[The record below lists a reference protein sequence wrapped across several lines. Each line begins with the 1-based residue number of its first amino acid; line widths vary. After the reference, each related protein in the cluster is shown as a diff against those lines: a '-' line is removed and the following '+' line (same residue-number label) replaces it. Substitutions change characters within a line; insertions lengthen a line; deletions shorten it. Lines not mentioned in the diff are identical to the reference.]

1 MFFCEYFT
9 KLLRV
14 SISENICGELLLENE
29 DLETLEIEIKL
40 NAHETFRKRLGR
52 LLNILCTFKLCLVSR
67 KEFRKIWNY
76 KYKYI
81 EKPATSASLC
91 IVKTC
96 PACRLLNHANSE
108 KDTHDFKLTLIFPGL
123 SSPPN
128 KLVMYP
134 PISVAHC
141 NTIQAINKL

>member
-52 LLNILCTFKLCLVSR
+52 LLNVLCTFKLCLVSR

-81 EKPATSASLC
+81 EKPALSKMYCNKC
-91 IVKTC
+91 ITVYSK
-96 PACRLLNHANSE
+96 N
-108 KDTHDFKLTLIFPGL
+108 L
-123 SSPPN
+123 SSLSSTQSR
-128 KLVMYP
+128 KFGKRY
-134 PISVAHC
+134 SRF
-141 NTIQAINKL
+141 QINFNLCRAFLSTE

>member
-29 DLETLEIEIKL
+29 EIKL

-52 LLNILCTFKLCLVSR
+52 LLNVLCTFKLCLVSR

-81 EKPATSASLC
+81 EKPALSKMYCNKC
-91 IVKTC
+91 ITAYSK
-96 PACRLLNHANSE
+96 N
-108 KDTHDFKLTLIFPGL
+108 L
-123 SSPPN
+123 SSLSSTQSR
-128 KLVMYP
+128 KFGKRY
-134 PISVAHC
+134 SRF
-141 NTIQAINKL
+141 QINFNLSRAFLSTE

>member
-52 LLNILCTFKLCLVSR
+52 LLNVLCTFKLCLVSR

-81 EKPATSASLC
+81 EKPALSKMYCNKC
-91 IVKTC
+91 ITAYSK
-96 PACRLLNHANSE
+96 N
-108 KDTHDFKLTLIFPGL
+108 L
-123 SSPPN
+123 SSLSSTQSRKFGKRYSRFQIDFN
-128 KLVMYP
+128 L
-134 PISVAHC
+134 SRAFLS
-141 NTIQAINKL
+141 TE

>member
-52 LLNILCTFKLCLVSR
+52 LLNVLCTFKLCLVSR

-81 EKPATSASLC
+81 EKPALSKMYCNKC
-91 IVKTC
+91 ITAYSK
-96 PACRLLNHANSE
+96 N
-108 KDTHDFKLTLIFPGL
+108 L
-123 SSPPN
+123 SSLSSTQSRKFGKRYSRFQSDFN
-128 KLVMYP
+128 L
-134 PISVAHC
+134 SRAFLS
-141 NTIQAINKL
+141 TE